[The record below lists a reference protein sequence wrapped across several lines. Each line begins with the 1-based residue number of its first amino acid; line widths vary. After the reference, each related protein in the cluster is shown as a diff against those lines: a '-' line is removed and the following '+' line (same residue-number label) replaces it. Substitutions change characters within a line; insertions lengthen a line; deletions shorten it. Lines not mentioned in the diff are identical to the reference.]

1 MEITFQFAKQQPRK
15 GRYVRPSSY
24 ADATLRIPRISQ
36 LMALAI
42 RFDSVAD
49 QTTLA
54 QLGGVTR
61 SRLTQIMDLLHLA
74 PDIQEELLFLPPSS
88 RIVERTL
95 RPIVRLVRWD
105 EQRKLFARRERSSTA
120 GGDRAQNRPPAARRR
135 NPQTRRG
142 QGRRRAHVQRR
153 IERCIEVLREARPG
167 SVLHRQK
174 PTPTLAIVPLI
185 RIVKPR
191 SAVLHIGPKSLRLAR
206 LLPGL
211 HYFVNSRLTILPVET
226 SS

>member
-15 GRYVRPSSY
+15 GRSVRP
-24 ADATLRIPRISQ
+24 ANHTDATLRIPRISR

-42 RFDSVAD
+42 RFEGLIHEGAVAN

-74 PDIQEELLFLPPSS
+74 PDIQEQLLFLPPSS

-105 EQRKLFARRERSSTA
+105 EQRKIFARARGLLTA
-120 GGDRAQNRPPAARRR
+120 
-135 NPQTRRG
+135 
-142 QGRRRAHVQRR
+142 
-153 IERCIEVLREARPG
+153 
-167 SVLHRQK
+167 
-174 PTPTLAIVPLI
+174 
-185 RIVKPR
+185 
-191 SAVLHIGPKSLRLAR
+191 
-206 LLPGL
+206 
-211 HYFVNSRLTILPVET
+211 
-226 SS
+226 